1 MALSYFAAWTDSGCL
16 LGCSHQHQTIAS
28 AVPCIASAGGYVIAV
43 EDGEWRELTSKEE
56 AEFRYAIY
64 GVQTQEQRRRATV
77 IPMLPAK
84 WLLN

>member
-16 LGCSHQHQTIAS
+16 FGCSHQHQTIAS

-43 EDGEWRELTSKEE
+43 EDGELRELTSKEE
-56 AEFRYAIY
+56 AEFQNAIY
-64 GVQTQEQRRRATV
+64 GVQTQEQRRRANV

>member
-1 MALSYFAAWTDSGCL
+1 MVLSYFAAWTDSGGL

-43 EDGEWRELTSKEE
+43 EDGELRELTSKEE
-56 AEFRYAIY
+56 AEFQYAIY